1 MVLNFDIFPSFSEY
15 IINYFVILYHIY
27 DFEEILLDILKSI
40 INQSLLK
47 KIKNR
52 KYPVSSQEPDVFY
65 QTLKIL
71 KLRISRQTKDEK
83 SKAIIK
89 Q

>member
-40 INQSLLK
+40 INQSLIK

-52 KYPVSSQEPDVFY
+52 KYPCIF
-65 QTLKIL
+65 
-71 KLRISRQTKDEK
+71 SRT
-83 SKAIIK
+83 
-89 Q
+89 